1 MTWPYRSDHFQ
12 SKWRRHLMGT
22 TSMKKKKITASNLK
36 FFPWN
41 YSLFKTK
48 LQTVTK
54 ILPSL
59 NDVFDLTVIFYAPF
73 DVCNV

>member
-1 MTWPYRSDHFQ
+1 MALSIRSFSKQVAKAFNGHHFNE
-12 SKWRRHLMGT
+12 
-22 TSMKKKKITASNLK
+22 KKKKITASNLK
-36 FFPWN
+36 FFLWN

-59 NDVFDLTVIFYAPF
+59 NDAFDLTVIFYAPF